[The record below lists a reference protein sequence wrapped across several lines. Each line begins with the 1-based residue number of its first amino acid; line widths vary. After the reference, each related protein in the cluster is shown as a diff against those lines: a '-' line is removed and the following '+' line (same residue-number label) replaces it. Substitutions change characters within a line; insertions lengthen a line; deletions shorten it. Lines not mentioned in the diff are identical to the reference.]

1 MIIEIKFHK
10 YFIPGVRE
18 LKQIMDT
25 ISNIVTEV
33 LRFISPSRISL
44 TNFFGNFVF
53 KGGFSDESD
62 CTSDKSFANNN
73 KSSAHTLQS
82 NNHLHN
88 QSTTGYDTE
97 SSLTTT
103 TPRINPITAASN
115 TKRQLPQ
122 PLNAKTIHSSS
133 PNSLVPNL
141 SNNLATTNTDSYP
154 YLNSSDNHSKN
165 IKSKTDKINPQV
177 GRSPHALIRAVKK
190 RTDTIEG
197 SSDVG
202 ALTRFDS
209 LTSTPPPL
217 LHDAMNKSFDQENDE
232 NLTSQFLQS
241 NHTTPPQPQRKQQP
255 PFPLSQTKSKQ
266 RPPSTTSN
274 DHDNISFNSQN
285 SSSRNDKKNERH
297 KSLSKTNNDDLYS
310 EENISVF
317 SKEKL
322 NDTNSDKKRLHSTN
336 SVNSTNLDERK
347 YIHPRLRWLQAYH
360 CIRQQLVSTLFLIP
374 RNDYESVKI

>member
-1 MIIEIKFHK
+1 M
-10 YFIPGVRE
+10 
-18 LKQIMDT
+18 
-25 ISNIVTEV
+25 
-33 LRFISPSRISL
+33 LRLISPSRISL

-73 KSSAHTLQS
+73 KSSAHTIQS
-82 NNHLHN
+82 NNN
-88 QSTTGYDTE
+88 QPATGYDTE
-97 SSLTTT
+97 SSLPTT
-103 TPRINPITAASN
+103 TPRINPITAAASN

-122 PLNAKTIHSSS
+122 PLNAKTIHSTS

-141 SNNLATTNTDSYP
+141 SNNIATTNTDSSP
-154 YLNSSDNHSKN
+154 YLNSSDNNSKN
-165 IKSKTDKINPQV
+165 IKAKTDRINPQV

-190 RTDTIEG
+190 RTDTIDS
-197 SSDVG
+197 SSDAG

-217 LHDAMNKSFDQENDE
+217 LCDTMNKSFDQENDE

-255 PFPLSQTKSKQ
+255 PFPLSQAKSKQ

-297 KSLSKTNNDDLYS
+297 KSLSKTNNNDLYS

-336 SVNSTNLDERK
+336 SVISTNLDEKK
-347 YIHPRLRWLQAYH
+347 YIHPRLRWMQAYH
-360 CIRQQLVSTLFLIP
+360 CIRQQLVSRLYMFTLFSLTLSI
-374 RNDYESVKI
+374 EL